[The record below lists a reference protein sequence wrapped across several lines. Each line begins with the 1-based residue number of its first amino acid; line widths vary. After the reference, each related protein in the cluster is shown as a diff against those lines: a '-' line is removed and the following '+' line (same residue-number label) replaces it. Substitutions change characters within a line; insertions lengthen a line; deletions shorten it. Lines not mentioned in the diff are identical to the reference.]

1 MSKVERYNRAKS
13 KHLYF
18 PYLQEKIYIIME
30 IIIIFLKKYK
40 KIILIQIVTIQK
52 KLFQNKK
59 RNILKLSFQIM
70 IFIKQTIITK
80 EIFKIIILMN
90 LIIIIQIVKNIK
102 EISID
107 ITKL

>member
-1 MSKVERYNRAKS
+1 
-13 KHLYF
+13 
-18 PYLQEKIYIIME
+18 ME

-80 EIFKIIILMN
+80 EIFKIIILMS